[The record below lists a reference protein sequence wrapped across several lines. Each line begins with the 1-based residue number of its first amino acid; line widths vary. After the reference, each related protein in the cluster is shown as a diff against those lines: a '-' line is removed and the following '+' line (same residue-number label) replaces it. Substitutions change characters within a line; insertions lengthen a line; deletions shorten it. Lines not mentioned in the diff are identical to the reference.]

1 LIYLS
6 GLAIRVICA
15 TLELFEKFHTP
26 SSKFRRERTINKL
39 PAEGVTFNNMLV

>member
-6 GLAIRVICA
+6 GLAIRVIYA

-26 SSKFRRERTINKL
+26 SSRSRRELTVNKL
-39 PAEGVTFNNMLV
+39 PAEGVTFI